1 VFIVL
6 KMLAYCSI
14 QSLTHKFYLSHPNN
28 INFLEVLYGVQADT
42 RVILRSSKVVKP
54 RRKGIQN
61 KIQFIENQIQ
71 IYDAIYSAISRFHL
85 FISV

>member
-1 VFIVL
+1 
-6 KMLAYCSI
+6 M
-14 QSLTHKFYLSHPNN
+14 
-28 INFLEVLYGVQADT
+28 LYGVQADT

-71 IYDAIYSAISRFHL
+71 IYDASAISRFHL